1 MSISTQANSKSF
13 IAAIPGDGLAVATVS
28 TETMFSTLRVRRFGP
43 LVELTTELSLFSG
56 RANRWLAEA
65 IGHEIFDDEEDA
77 VSVAVDMERA
87 AIRRMAELGGGDIV
101 DDGGPDFQD
110 ALISYLDRAAQYAVA
125 AE

>member
-1 MSISTQANSKSF
+1 
-13 IAAIPGDGLAVATVS
+13 
-28 TETMFSTLRVRRFGP
+28 MFTTLRVRRFGS
-43 LVELTTELSLFSG
+43 LIELATELSIFSG
-56 RANRWLAEA
+56 RAGRWLAEPLA
-65 IGHEIFDDEEDA
+65 REVLADEEDA
-77 VSVAVDMERA
+77 VSVTVDMERA